1 MQKKSNGPTIDNLLS
16 LATIMLIVIG
26 IAASLIY
33 WYMLDRNLSSNP
45 NDWGAFGSY
54 IGGVLGPAVSFVALI
69 AVLKTISLQ
78 RAAAAV
84 QQTQFT
90 QMQEMQKEVID
101 AQNKQ
106 LELATQTA
114 IDERVLAYK
123 AAVMKVV
130 EQQIAYYTNG
140 VDIIDRKLHLFATLE
155 DAATMAELKE
165 KLLHLDDQRG
175 IAERRVKGLQD
186 FVMTFMLKQ
195 HRSTDEIQIEVRNE
209 LAAAYK

>member
-1 MQKKSNGPTIDNLLS
+1 
-16 LATIMLIVIG
+16 MLIVIG